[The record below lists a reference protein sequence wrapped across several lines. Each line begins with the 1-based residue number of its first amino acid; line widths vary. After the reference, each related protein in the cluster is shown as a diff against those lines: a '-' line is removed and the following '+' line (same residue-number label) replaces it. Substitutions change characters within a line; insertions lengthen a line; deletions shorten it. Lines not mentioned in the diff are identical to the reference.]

1 MVDQEGIEPSSRTH
15 FDQLHTIIFGRPQFG
30 ALCHFAS
37 EMYHIQEALG
47 VYKLF
52 IQTYASL
59 EVSNLQV

>member
-1 MVDQEGIEPSSRTH
+1 
-15 FDQLHTIIFGRPQFG
+15 
-30 ALCHFAS
+30 
-37 EMYHIQEALG
+37 MYHIQEALG